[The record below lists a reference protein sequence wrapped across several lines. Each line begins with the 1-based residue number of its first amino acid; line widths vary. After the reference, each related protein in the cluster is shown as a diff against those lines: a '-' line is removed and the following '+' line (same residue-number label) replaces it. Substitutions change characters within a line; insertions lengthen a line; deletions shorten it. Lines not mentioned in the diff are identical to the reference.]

1 MHCTCTVEKN
11 YISQSLFFKVKLF
24 LVTLYSTRHKRTTDR
39 NLIVLLKNGKEA
51 SQSFNTEDTRVLTAT
66 LWF

>member
-24 LVTLYSTRHKRTTDR
+24 LVTLYSTRHIKYFEETM
-39 NLIVLLKNGKEA
+39 NKCHVLDNG
-51 SQSFNTEDTRVLTAT
+51 NH
-66 LWF
+66 